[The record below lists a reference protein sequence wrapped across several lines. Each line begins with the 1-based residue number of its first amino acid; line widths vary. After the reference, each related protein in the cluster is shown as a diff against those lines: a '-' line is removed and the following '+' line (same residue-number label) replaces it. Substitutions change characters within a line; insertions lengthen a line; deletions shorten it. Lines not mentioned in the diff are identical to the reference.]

1 MRSWLKSH
9 RSLDADDVPA
19 PELVDGADEPVLFEV
34 AGLGENVEPE
44 IAPES
49 GRDFGGCACFLREQR
64 QSRRHHGLH
73 LRQCH
78 LI

>member
-44 IAPES
+44 IAPHGCGDLS
-49 GRDFGGCACFLREQR
+49 GRACVLREQR
-64 QSRRHHGLH
+64 QSRGNNRLP
-73 LRQCH
+73 LRQRVVT
-78 LI
+78 